1 MSNVVYLA
9 APFDWADPGLGNH
22 KTEAIGLL
30 NQVGWGVYDPTSPW
44 SLPSLT
50 ACADQVHDINVQVMR
65 MLGRVLVLL
74 PPNMGSVGAVA
85 EMIDA
90 SEFRLKLAVWSKPSL
105 VMSALD
111 IPRYSTVKEAVD
123 AVVR

>member
-9 APFDWADPGLGNH
+9 APFDWADPGHH

-50 ACADQVHDINVQVMR
+50 ACASQVHDINVQVMR

-90 SEFRLKLAVWSKPSL
+90 SEFRLKMAVWSKPSL
-105 VMSALD
+105 VMSALN